1 MSDIS
6 GLSGASV
13 HGDTAHLDVVAVFVD
28 GGRAIPAEDFIR
40 TACDPTRSVVVEACA
55 GSGKTWLLV
64 SRMLRLLLA
73 GAEPGE
79 MLAITFTRKAAQE
92 MRERLIA
99 LLRQLALE
107 PDQDKVLQELTLRG
121 LSAADA
127 RAALPLARNL
137 YARVLASP
145 HGLSVD
151 TFHSWFIRLLQI
163 APLRSGVPHGY
174 GLEENTAE
182 LREQAWLKFMQSLNR
197 PGNEALRNALMTV
210 YDIAGDW
217 SGREMIEAFVAKRAE
232 WQIMKRTSDPA
243 RRLTQSFRDP
253 QDGERDARLAFWQ
266 DDALR
271 ERFLAFARAYA
282 QGTAANKTKA
292 SAIEQWVSQGSS
304 IEDFEA
310 LCAECLTK
318 EPAPKILKTNKEL
331 IKHLGADA
339 AQAAI
344 DAWFELAAE
353 LLTYRER
360 AHDLQ
365 VRRLNDAM
373 FLIGEA
379 CIGHYQQI
387 KEDRRKMDFA
397 DLELHAWHLL
407 TQPEHAAYLHARMD
421 ARYRHVLIDEFQD
434 TNPLQWHVVRAWLDA
449 YGDDGDRPSVFIV
462 GDPKQSIYRF
472 RRAEPRVFRAARQML
487 CALGAADLGTRQ
499 TRRNGRAIVDVL
511 NQVMV
516 GANPL
521 YQPQDTLSQDTHSAV
536 WRLPLVRPQRDAG
549 PDEAAAEAD
558 SGKLGQDDQDGQSGQ
573 DGQGEPGAQAA
584 RGLHGNDS
592 DPHAEGHGEN
602 ADHEGH
608 HEGTQ
613 SDSAGLTL
621 RDPLTEAPPDDED
634 SRREREGRQVAAA
647 LWAARE
653 RWQQQ
658 HPTEPPLKWSDMM
671 ILVRSRTHLRA
682 YEAGLRAEHI
692 PFTSSRAG
700 GLLDALE
707 VSDLIALLRWMTM
720 PADDLALAQILKSPI
735 AQASDADLIAL
746 AADKDGS
753 WWQRLQRGIAHG
765 QASHA
770 LMAICDKLQVWQQ
783 AAQHLPVHDLLD
795 LVLHEGGLLQAYAIT
810 TPAEMRSQVLG
821 NLEAFVALSLQLD
834 AGRYPSIA
842 RFLDQVNRL
851 RRGKEQ
857 EAPDEADVDA
867 SLDAVRI
874 MTIHGAKGLEAQV
887 VAIMDCNPSG
897 GGRDSA
903 GVLCEWPEDE
913 AAPTHFSV
921 FGRKAERGHARKSLF
936 EKEDAFREQENLNL
950 LYVAAT
956 RAKHLLIISGVHA
969 GKAGSSGLVADSWY
983 ARLQCVDEYLP
994 EVRAHASPDADG
1006 QWLLTH
1012 FDPPSLPPPAANHG
1026 EDNRNHS
1033 DDNAAT
1039 REGTLLHALM
1049 ERLTRGA
1056 QWPVTVPAAATVARW
1071 LRCSFDEA
1079 LTICTQAQ
1087 CILSQ
1092 PALAHFFDPAR
1103 YSFAR
1108 NEMEVVHDGA
1118 LKIMD
1123 RVVIVDGCLWILDY
1137 KRNLY
1142 ASQRADY
1149 AQQLAQYRAAC
1160 EQLFPAMP
1168 IMTALITSDG
1178 QLQPLDSASL
1188 SHGKAGGLP
1197 ERKAVES

>member
-1 MSDIS
+1 MSDLPQ
-6 GLSGASV
+6 LSGTSAHDDSV
-13 HGDTAHLDVVAVFVD
+13 PPDVVNVFVD
-28 GGRAIPAEDFIR
+28 GGRAIGAEDFIR
-40 TACDPTRSVVVEACA
+40 TACDPSRSVVVEACA

-107 PDQDKVLQELTLRG
+107 PDQNKVLKELTLRG

-197 PGNEALRNALMTV
+197 PGNDALREALMTV

-232 WQIMKRTSDPA
+232 WQIMKRASDPA
-243 RRLTQSFRDP
+243 ERLRQGFRSP
-253 QDGERDARLAFWQ
+253 EDGERDARLAFWQ
-266 DDALR
+266 DRALH

-292 SAIEQWVSQGSS
+292 SAIEQRISQGSS

-318 EPAPKILKTNKEL
+318 ESAPKILKTNKEL
-331 IKHLGADA
+331 IKNLGADA

-344 DAWFELAAE
+344 DLWFELGAE

-379 CIGHYQQI
+379 CIRRYQQI

-407 TQPEHAAYLHARMD
+407 THPEHTAYLHARID

-472 RRAEPRVFRAARQML
+472 RRAEPRVFRAARRML
-487 CALGAADLGTRQ
+487 CAMGAADLGTRQ

-516 GANPL
+516 GINPL
-521 YQPQDTLSQDTHSAV
+521 YLPQDTLSDDAHSTV

-549 PDEAAAEAD
+549 ADAVAADGDIE
-558 SGKLGQDDQDGQSGQ
+558 QDGW
-573 DGQGEPGAQAA
+573 DGQGARADQGERGAQSEQGE
-584 RGLHGNDS
+584 RGERGEQSGDS
-592 DPHAEGHGEN
+592 VQDAEGNEEGESHN
-602 ADHEGH
+602 V
-608 HEGTQ
+608 
-613 SDSAGLTL
+613 GLKL
-621 RDPLTEAPPDDED
+621 RDPLTEDPPDDED
-634 SRREREGRQVAAA
+634 SRREREGRQVGAA

-653 RWQQQ
+653 RWQQR
-658 HPTEPPLKWSDMM
+658 HPSEPPLKWSDMM

-682 YEAGLRAEHI
+682 YEAGWRAEHM
-692 PFTSSRAG
+692 PCTSSRAG

-707 VSDLIALLRWMTM
+707 VGDLIALLRWMTM
-720 PADDLALAQILKSPI
+720 PADDLALAQVLKSPI

-753 WWQRLQRGIAHG
+753 WWQRLQRRIAHG
-765 QASHA
+765 QASDA
-770 LMAICDKLQVWQQ
+770 LIAISGKLQVWQQ

-795 LVLHEGGLLQAYAIT
+795 LVLHDGGLLQAYAIT
-810 TPAEMRSQVLG
+810 TPGEMRARVLG

-842 RFLDQVNRL
+842 RFLDQVHRL

-867 SLDAVRI
+867 SVDAVRI

-897 GGRDSA
+897 GARDSA
-903 GVLCEWPEDE
+903 GVLCDWPEDQ

-921 FGRKAERGHARKSLF
+921 FGRKAERGHARKALF
-936 EKEDAFREQENLNL
+936 DKEDAFREQENLNL

-956 RAKHLLIISGVHA
+956 RAKHLLIISGVHV
-969 GKAGSSGLVADSWY
+969 GKADSSGLVADSWY
-983 ARLQCVDEYLP
+983 ARLQCVDEYTP
-994 EVRAHASPDADG
+994 EVRVHASPDADG
-1006 QWLLTH
+1006 HLLLTH
-1012 FDPPSLPPPAANHG
+1012 FDPPSLPAVNRGDG
-1026 EDNRNHS
+1026 EPDSGS

-1049 ERLTRGA
+1049 ERLTQGA

-1079 LTICTQAQ
+1079 LTICAQAQ

-1092 PALAHFFDPAR
+1092 PSLEPFFDPAR

-1160 EQLFPAMP
+1160 EQLFPGLP
-1168 IMTALITSDG
+1168 VMTALITSDG
-1178 QLQPLDSASL
+1178 QLQQLDSTSGASL
-1188 SHGKAGGLP
+1188 SHGKAGDLP
-1197 ERKAVES
+1197 ERKAIES